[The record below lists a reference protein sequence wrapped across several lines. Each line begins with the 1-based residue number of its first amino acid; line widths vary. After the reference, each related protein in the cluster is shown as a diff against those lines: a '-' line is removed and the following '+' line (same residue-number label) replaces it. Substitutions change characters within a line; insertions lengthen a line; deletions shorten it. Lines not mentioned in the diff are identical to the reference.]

1 MPESSLAN
9 KLKLKPGQRAALI
22 NPPQGYLEEL
32 GPLPAGVVLVG
43 KLEGEFDWVQIF
55 VKNKAELD
63 KLAPQAWHAL
73 KPAFSLRPYKPGEK
87 RQTFR

>member
-1 MPESSLAN
+1 VPESSLAN

-63 KLAPQAWHAL
+63 RLAPQAWRAL